1 MYFCPVFFTAE
12 KPEAQGESSLFSTRP
27 PVHYPKHTCPF
38 SIPCFFQCRRCFS
51 CRLPFFFGY
60 FQAICDHQHAKKI
73 AKENKILTLSSDW
86 VGLLCGNIRAKCR
99 VPVRSLHACM
109 WIVFPYRE
117 PTHTV
122 CEVPP
127 AWLCSQPCHKIM
139 WAEGRELQPPN
150 PPRLHFD

>member
-27 PVHYPKHTCPF
+27 PVALPKTHMPLQHSWLLSVQEVFQPLPSCFLWLFSSDLWSATC
-38 SIPCFFQCRRCFS
+38 
-51 CRLPFFFGY
+51 
-60 FQAICDHQHAKKI
+60 KKR

-86 VGLLCGNIRAKCR
+86 VGLLCVNIRAKCR
-99 VPVRSLHACM
+99 VPVRSLHACI
-109 WIVFPYRE
+109 WIVFPSRE

-139 WAEGRELQPPN
+139 WAEGKELD
-150 PPRLHFD
+150 RKSVV